1 MALEDVYQ
9 RNLHHRTHRAGWLRA
24 AVLGAN
30 DGLVSTASLMIG
42 VAAAR
47 AGDQSFLVTA
57 GAAGIAAGA
66 MSMAVG
72 EYVSVR
78 SQNDIEESDR
88 LLEIEHLAIDPE
100 GEFEELVEIY
110 MKRGLSRELAV
121 QVVDAM
127 HKRDP
132 LEAHLRDELRTI
144 STYKGASSSGSSRF
158 GMSFTAGGPHSIR
171 WSICPNTGCGS
182 HQHRGLHNPWPPCNG
197 NDQCEDCRLKA
208 SYPNLARDWRRNSRN
223 GHHGGYWP
231 SPACEWHLK
240 HPLATLLH
248 SALNYQQ

>member
-1 MALEDVYQ
+1 MALEDVYR

-42 VAAAR
+42 VAAAK
-47 AGDQSFLVTA
+47 AGEQSFLITA

-110 MKRGLSRELAV
+110 MKRGLTRELAI

-132 LEAHLRDELRTI
+132 LEAHLRDELGQHPHSKARPVQAAI
-144 STYKGASSSGSSRF
+144 ASAIA
-158 GMSFTAGGPHSIR
+158 FTAGGLIPFAGAFAPTPGAAATSIVAFA
-171 WSICPNTGCGS
+171 ILGLLGTGMISAKIAGS
-182 HQHRGLHNPWPPCNG
+182 KLLIPTLRVIGGGVLGMAITAGIGRALHVSG
-197 NDQCEDCRLKA
+197 I
-208 SYPNLARDWRRNSRN
+208 
-223 GHHGGYWP
+223 
-231 SPACEWHLK
+231 
-240 HPLATLLH
+240 
-248 SALNYQQ
+248 

>member
-1 MALEDVYQ
+1 MALEDVYK

-47 AGDQSFLVTA
+47 AEQGFLVTA

-88 LLEIEHLAIDPE
+88 LLEIEHLSIDPD
-100 GEFEELVEIY
+100 GELEELVHIY
-110 MKRGLSRELAV
+110 MERGQIGR
-121 QVVDAM
+121 
-127 HKRDP
+127 
-132 LEAHLRDELRTI
+132 AHV
-144 STYKGASSSGSSRF
+144 
-158 GMSFTAGGPHSIR
+158 
-171 WSICPNTGCGS
+171 
-182 HQHRGLHNPWPPCNG
+182 
-197 NDQCEDCRLKA
+197 
-208 SYPNLARDWRRNSRN
+208 
-223 GHHGGYWP
+223 
-231 SPACEWHLK
+231 
-240 HPLATLLH
+240 
-248 SALNYQQ
+248 